1 MTRRQPGTDRKLLR
15 RTLQGL
21 SGLCLLLALLAGGG
35 YLWLRG
41 SLPQTEGT
49 LAIAALGAPVELLRD
64 ADGLVT
70 IRAESERDAAVAL
83 GYAHAQDRLWQMDF
97 MRRAG
102 AGRLSEVVGETTYE
116 LDRFLRTL
124 GLYRTAEAN
133 LAHLSPALRDLLEA
147 YAAGVNAYLAAP
159 GGPLPPE
166 FQLLRYA
173 PEPWRPADSLVWGRL
188 MALQLSGNW
197 REELLRAR
205 LARRLTAA
213 QIAFLWPGYPAEAPT
228 SIRDLAALDPA
239 PLRRLSAVLPWDLA
253 PKDASNAWVLAGS
266 LTASGRPVLANDPHL
281 ALTAP
286 GTWYLARIE
295 TPDGVRAGATAP
307 GVPFHIIGHN
317 GQIAWGFTTTHS
329 DTQDLFVERVA
340 PDRPDAYETPQGPS
354 PFVTRE
360 ETIKIRDA
368 APRRFTVRSTR
379 HGPVL
384 SDALPANEAALPEDS
399 VLALAWPAL
408 APDDGSAEALYRIGR
423 ARDWREFRAALETF
437 HSPQQN
443 IVYADRN
450 GTVGFA
456 APARVPIRKRG
467 DGRMPVPGW
476 SGEFDWTGYIPFAEL
491 PIQRDPPD
499 GRVVTANNKVVPA
512 GYRYLLT
519 ADWPEPYRAERILQ
533 MLDNGAPGAAGRG
546 YAAGAAAEMQQDVAS
561 LAAREL
567 LPLLLTVAPETERAR
582 EAVALLRDWDGVM
595 ARDQAAPLVF
605 YAWLRS
611 LNRALLADELGED
624 FAEFQ
629 RPKAELLLR
638 ILREG
643 PAWCDQVTSDEVE
656 DCATQIRGALESALT
671 ELALRFGRPAHRL
684 TWGEAHLARFRH
696 PVLSR
701 VPLFDRLFGYAVET
715 GGGDYTV
722 NRAGVRLAGEGDGV
736 FENIHGPGFRA
747 VYDLA
752 DLDNSR
758 FMIATGQS
766 GNPLSP
772 HYGDL
777 AERWRDGHYV
787 TLAGGAVVG
796 GRRLRLTPG
805 P

>member
-1 MTRRQPGTDRKLLR
+1 MTRAKTGTQRSLLR
-15 RTLQGL
+15 RALYLFGA
-21 SGLCLLLALLAGGG
+21 LCLLLAAVAGGG

-41 SLPQTEGT
+41 SLPQTEG
-49 LAIAALGAPVELLRD
+49 AVEIAALRAPVEVLRD
-64 ADGLVT
+64 GDGIVT
-70 IRAESERDAAVAL
+70 IRAASERDAAVAL
-83 GYAHAQDRLWQMDF
+83 GYVHAQDRLWQMDF

-102 AGRLSEVVGETTYE
+102 AGRLSEVMGETTYE

-133 LAHLSPALRDLLEA
+133 LAYVSPELRALLDA
-147 YAAGVNAYLAAP
+147 YAAGVNAFIAEP

-197 REELLRAR
+197 REELLRVR
-205 LARRLTAA
+205 LAHRLTAE
-213 QIAFLWPGYPAEAPT
+213 QIDFLWPGYPAGAPT
-228 SIRDLAALDPA
+228 SIRNLAALDPA
-239 PLRRLSAVLPWDLA
+239 PLRRLAEVLPWDLA

-295 TPDGVRAGATAP
+295 TPEGLRVGATAP
-307 GVPFHIIGHN
+307 GVPFLILGHN
-317 GQIAWGFTTTHS
+317 GEIAWGFTTTHS
-329 DTQDLFVERVA
+329 DTQDLFIERLA
-340 PDRPDAYETPQGPS
+340 AGRPDRYVTPQGTS
-354 PFVTRE
+354 PFETRE
-360 ETIKIRDA
+360 ETVDIRGA
-368 APRRFTVRSTR
+368 EPQRFTVRTTR

-384 SDALPANEAALPEDS
+384 SDAVPGSDTALPEDS

-408 APDDGSAEALYRIGR
+408 APDDGTAEALYRIGR
-423 ARDWREFRAALETF
+423 ARNWDEFRAAIETF

-443 IVYADRN
+443 IVYADRS

-456 APARVPIRKRG
+456 APARVPVRKKG
-467 DGRMPVPGW
+467 DGRAPVPGW
-476 SGEFDWTGYIPFAEL
+476 TGEFDWAGYIPFDDL
-491 PIQRDPPD
+491 PLQRNPAD
-499 GRVVTANNKVVPA
+499 GRVVTANNKVVPD

-533 MLDNGAPGAAGRG
+533 LLDGEAPATAPAV
-546 YAAGAAAEMQQDVAS
+546 YAAATAADMQQDVAS
-561 LAAREL
+561 LPARVL
-567 LPLLLTVAPETERAR
+567 LPLLLAIEPKTDRAR
-582 EAVALLRDWDGVM
+582 EAVALLRDWDGTM
-595 ARDQAAPLVF
+595 ARDSAAPLVF
-605 YAWLRS
+605 YAWLRA
-611 LNRALLADELGED
+611 LNRALLADELGDD
-624 FAEFQ
+624 FADF
-629 RPKAELLLR
+629 RHPNVELLLR
-638 ILREG
+638 ILGDGRV
-643 PAWCDQVTSDEVE
+643 WCDDVTTDGIE
-656 DCATQIRGALESALT
+656 DCEGRIEAALETALT
-671 ELALRFGRPAHRL
+671 ELALRFGRPAYRL
-684 TWGEAHLARFRH
+684 SWGEAHVARFRH

-701 VPLFDRLFGYAVET
+701 IPLFDRLFGYAVET

-722 NRAGVRLAGEGDGV
+722 NRAGVRLAGEGDAV
-736 FENIHGPGFRA
+736 FEDVHGPGYRA

-752 DLDNSR
+752 DLDNSQ

-777 AERWRDGHYV
+777 AVRWRDGHYV
-787 TLAGGAVVG
+787 TLVGDATVG
-796 GRRLRLTPG
+796 GRRLRLTPA